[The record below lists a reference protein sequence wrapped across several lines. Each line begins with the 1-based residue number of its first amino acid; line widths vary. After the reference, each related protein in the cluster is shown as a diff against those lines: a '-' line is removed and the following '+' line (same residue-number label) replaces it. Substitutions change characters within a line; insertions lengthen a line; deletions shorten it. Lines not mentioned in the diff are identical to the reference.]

1 MAEDLSLK
9 LKSYFQIG
17 IGLGLVVALVSGVF
31 WLRSER
37 TQAQEQE
44 AALAAQNLDEES
56 GPDARLEEDL
66 ATAVAPSPTPE
77 KPVKFEP
84 VDLAKAS
91 EFFGQSMRQMAVCL
105 GIRSLGSVEKMEPTF
120 DNLVAAVKPEIGNPI
135 LRSQDWVTWN
145 LRVGSEE
152 RRIRVE
158 TDYSDSEETS
168 THLLYFK
175 LDAQAQPTLIPLP
188 AEQTR
193 NPSDT
198 FIASLQKDGDMYLEE
213 KGERAYFENGQ
224 EMVLTERNGKIDD
237 LEFANGTKT
246 FRCAGILTSAAA
258 CKCY

>member
-1 MAEDLSLK
+1 MK

-17 IGLGLVVALVSGVF
+17 IGLGLVVALVSGVL

-44 AALAAQNLDEES
+44 AALAEGLEEES
-56 GPDARLEEDL
+56 GPDARLDEDL
-66 ATAVAPSPTPE
+66 AMAVSPSPTPE
-77 KPVKFEP
+77 RAAKYEP

-91 EFFGQSMRQMAVCL
+91 EFFGQSLRQMSICL
-105 GIRSLGSVEKMEPTF
+105 GIRSLSDVVKMEPTF
-120 DNLVAAVKPEIGNPI
+120 DNLVSTIKPELGDPI

-145 LRVGSEE
+145 LKVGNEE

-198 FIASLQKDGDMYLEE
+198 FIASLQKDGETYLEE